1 MKHLKTV
8 FAVLL
13 AIFCGSCSSETTY
26 YYVVSSG
33 CKSQGLVQFFTPTM
47 AVSSPNNALDHY
59 VTDVYFFQNGA
70 TLLIEAAFTVHT
82 DPSCTGLPI
91 TVTIMRGDSAPGSI
105 GSGGSV
111 YATQTGVNAV
121 MLSATAVVD

>member
-1 MKHLKTV
+1 MKQLKTV

-13 AIFCGSCSSETTY
+13 VVFCGSCSAETTY

-33 CKSQGLVQFFTPTM
+33 CGSHGLIQFFTPTL
-47 AVSSPNNALDHY
+47 AISSPNNVLDHFVSDAY
-59 VTDVYFFQNGA
+59 LFQNGA
-70 TLLIEAAFTVHT
+70 TLLIEAAFTVDT
-82 DPSCTGLPI
+82 DPSCNGLPI

-111 YATQTGVNAV
+111 HATQTGVNAV